1 VALLFLAL
9 VATTLAAPTWTS
21 QLKAVTTT
29 QLSSLSNVPLT
40 NADFESFTANGVT
53 ISPGASN
60 FAQGKWVHFA
70 DAGNSGL
77 QTPIVVTGWQCG
89 GTCSGSSAGLYDTPS
104 TEAKSGDE
112 NVLFFNSASAY
123 VYQNI
128 SPTCSSGKTFK
139 LSAAVG
145 GGNGGSDGGYTIGIW
160 DVASGAAVKSISAG
174 VNGATDTSSNG
185 QYVNTE
191 MTLNCDD
198 YSSYNGRQLQ
208 IRLAK
213 SKGGQGHVHY
223 VQLQESGGSGAQQ
236 MLGESTISSTDL
248 DFSHHSAYST
258 VNSDFT
264 LQVTVTPTDDAYP
277 RSYCP
282 FYFGVNPT
290 SSGHT
295 GLSIG
300 HGQDKTYLQVR
311 MADGS
316 NLVSKNFQYGYSL
329 STHNMYRF
337 DLKCTKESNQRK
349 CRVYVNGVESSSG
362 EQTFGVSNNIYASN
376 GGKFGN
382 VWGWRFIGTMHS
394 ASVAPGITAG
404 SHFAGQE
411 TAILGTSTIDQTNV
425 DFQHNNAYNVMNTG
439 AWTLTAIVTPT
450 NDAYPRSYCPFYF
463 GVNPTAS
470 SHKGLSIGHGQ
481 DKTYLQVRMA
491 DGSNL
496 HSFNFQY
503 ASSLSVNNQY
513 RFELKCKKDSSG
525 RKCRVYVNGVEST
538 SGEQT
543 FGVSN
548 NIYDA
553 NGGRFGNVWGW
564 RFIGTLTGVT
574 FNEDG
579 EATASPT
586 NVPTTLSPTYPP
598 TRSPTRTP
606 TEHPTTRP
614 PSPSPSHTPTEHP
627 TRTPTPTPT
636 VNPTTLPPTFGPTAI
651 VYNCHCQGCKGHMK
665 HNEHDEFLA
674 NPEICGEWCEHDCGT
689 VKVVKVNPDCK
700 GSSCQ
705 TRRAWSSGSCGCK
718 FAMFDAGSKK
728 CYVYNAATANN
739 IRYEVK
745 PLSSGISNQYTCY
758 HKAGAGAQQVF

>member
-1 VALLFLAL
+1 MLRLVLVCAL
-9 VATTLAAPTWTS
+9 VAVALSAPTWT
-21 QLKAVTTT
+21 QR
-29 QLSSLSNVPLT
+29 LS
-40 NADFESFTANGVT
+40 
-53 ISPGASN
+53 
-60 FAQGKWVHFA
+60 
-70 DAGNSGL
+70 
-77 QTPIVVTGWQCG
+77 
-89 GTCSGSSAGLYDTPS
+89 
-104 TEAKSGDE
+104 
-112 NVLFFNSASAY
+112 
-123 VYQNI
+123 
-128 SPTCSSGKTFK
+128 K
-139 LSAAVG
+139 LSGPAKTTEL
-145 GGNGGSDGGYTIGIW
+145 ST
-160 DVASGAAVKSISAG
+160 
-174 VNGATDTSSNG
+174 TS
-185 QYVNTE
+185 T
-191 MTLNCDD
+191 
-198 YSSYNGRQLQ
+198 
-208 IRLAK
+208 
-213 SKGGQGHVHY
+213 
-223 VQLQESGGSGAQQ
+223 GAQQ
-236 MLGESTISSTDL
+236 MLGESTISSTNL
-248 DFSHHSAYST
+248 DFSHHSAYNVMNT
-258 VNSDFT
+258 GDFT
-264 LQVTVTPTDDAYP
+264 LQVTVTPTNDAYP

-282 FYFGVNPT
+282 FYFGINPT

-316 NLVSKNFQYGYSL
+316 SLVSQNFQYGYSL
-329 STHNMYRF
+329 STNNMYQF
-337 DLKCTKESNQRK
+337 DLKCTKASNQRQ

-362 EQTFGVSNNIYASN
+362 QLTFNVANNIYASN
-376 GGKFGN
+376 GGRFGN
-382 VWGWRFIGTMHS
+382 VWGWRFIGTMHR
-394 ASVAPGITAG
+394 ASLASGITEG
-404 SHFAGQE
+404 SHYAGQE
-411 TAILGTSTIDQTNV
+411 TAILGTSTISSTNV

-439 AWTLTAIVTPT
+439 DWTLTATVTPT

-463 GVNPTAS
+463 GINPTAS

-586 NVPTTLSPTYPP
+586 NVPTTLNPTMPPTPAP
-598 TRSPTRTP
+598 TRSP

-636 VNPTTLPPTFGPTAI
+636 VNPTTLPPTFGPTAV
-651 VYNCHCQGCKGHMK
+651 VYNCHCQGCTGHMK
-665 HNEHDEFLA
+665 HNQHDEFLA
-674 NPEICGEWCEHDCGT
+674 HPEICGEWCEHDCGT
-689 VKVVKVNPDCK
+689 VRVVKVNPDCK
-700 GSSCQ
+700 GSSCE
-705 TRRAWSSGSCGCK
+705 TRRQWSSGSCGCK
-718 FAMFDAGSKK
+718 FAMYDAGSKK

-745 PLSSGISNQYTCY
+745 PESNGISNQYTCY